1 MRRIGAIGTELNGV
15 PNMGGWVMINRRN
28 ILLAAA
34 ALVVPA
40 SGAAAQDY
48 PTRPI
53 TMIVPYT
60 AGGPTDIVM
69 RAVCDAASKILG
81 QPIIVENRAGGGGTV
96 GPSTMVA
103 TAKPDGYMLS
113 QIPDTLYRLPL
124 MQDTTYDVEKDFTY
138 IINLTG
144 YTFGVI
150 TKADSRFRTW
160 QDVVDYARANPG
172 KLVYGSSGAATGLH
186 IGMERLSGFSGIKM
200 KHLPFNG
207 SAEANAAAAG
217 GHVMIAATGA
227 SAKPLADAGKV
238 RFLNVWTANRVS
250 ILPDTPTLKE
260 LGYPYV
266 ILSPFGIAGPKGL
279 DSKVVAKLHDAF
291 RIALDDPSVEAI
303 LKKMEMVK
311 DYKNGEDYRKMILS
325 ETEAE
330 RAILRE
336 VGMLKK

>member
-1 MRRIGAIGTELNGV
+1 
-15 PNMGGWVMINRRN
+15 MINRRN

>member
-1 MRRIGAIGTELNGV
+1 
-15 PNMGGWVMINRRN
+15 
-28 ILLAAA
+28 
-34 ALVVPA
+34 
-40 SGAAAQDY
+40 
-48 PTRPI
+48 
-53 TMIVPYT
+53 MIVPYT

-69 RAVCDAASKILG
+69 RALCEAASKHLG
-81 QPIIVENRAGGGGTV
+81 QPIIVDNRAGGGGTV

-103 TAKPDGYMLS
+103 NAKPDGYLLS
-113 QIPDTLYRLPL
+113 QIPDTVYRLPL
-124 MQDTTYDVEKDFTY
+124 MQNTTYDVEKDFTY

-150 TKADSRFRTW
+150 TQADSQFKSW
-160 QDVVDYARANPG
+160 KDVVDFAKANPG

-186 IGMERLSGFSGIKM
+186 IGMERLAEFSGIKM
-200 KHLPFNG
+200 RHVPFNG

-238 RFLNVWTANRVS
+238 RFLNIWTANRVS

-279 DSKVVAKLHDAF
+279 DPKATAKLHDAF
-291 RIALDDPSVEAI
+291 KRALDDPSVTAV
-303 LKKMEMVK
+303 LKKMEMLP

-325 ETEAE
+325 EMEAE
-330 RAILRE
+330 RGILKE
-336 VGMLKK
+336 MGLLKK

>member
-1 MRRIGAIGTELNGV
+1 
-15 PNMGGWVMINRRN
+15 MINRRY
-28 ILLAAA
+28 ILAAA
-34 ALVVPA
+34 VAATMPL
-40 SGAAAQDY
+40 SAAAQDY

-60 AGGPTDIVM
+60 AGGPTDVVM
-69 RAVCDAASKILG
+69 RALCDVASKDLG

-103 TAKPDGYMLS
+103 NAKPDGYLLS
-113 QIPDTLYRLPL
+113 QIPDTVYRLPL
-124 MQDTTYDVEKDFTY
+124 MQNTTYDVEKDFTY

-150 TKADSRFRTW
+150 TKADSQFKSW
-160 QDVVDYARANPG
+160 KDVIDFAKANPG
-172 KLVYGSSGAATGLH
+172 KLIYGSSGAATGLH
-186 IGMERLSGFSGIKM
+186 IGMERLAAFSGIQM
-200 KHLPFNG
+200 KHVPFNG

-238 RFLNVWTANRVS
+238 RFLNIWTANRVS

-279 DSKVVAKLHDAF
+279 DPKVVGRLHDAF
-291 RIALDDPSVEAI
+291 KKALGDPSVTAI
-303 LKKMEMVK
+303 LKKMEMPP
-311 DYKNGEDYRKMILS
+311 DYKNGQDYRKMILA
-325 ETEAE
+325 EMEAE
-330 RAILRE
+330 RAILKDM
-336 VGMLKK
+336 GLLKK

>member
-1 MRRIGAIGTELNGV
+1 
-15 PNMGGWVMINRRN
+15 MINRRHV
-28 ILLAAA
+28 LAAA
-34 ALVVPA
+34 AAVATPL
-40 SGAAAQDY
+40 SGALAQEY

-60 AGGPTDIVM
+60 AGGPTDVVM
-69 RAVCDAASKILG
+69 RALCDVASKDLG

-103 TAKPDGYMLS
+103 NAKPDGYLLS
-113 QIPDTLYRLPL
+113 QIPDTVYRLPL
-124 MQDTTYDVEKDFTY
+124 MQNTTYDVEKDFTY

-150 TKADSRFRTW
+150 TKADSQFKSW
-160 QDVVDYARANPG
+160 KDVIDFAKANPG
-172 KLVYGSSGAATGLH
+172 KLIYGSSGAATGLH
-186 IGMERLSGFSGIKM
+186 IGMERLAAFSGVQM
-200 KHLPFNG
+200 KHVPFNG

-238 RFLNVWTANRVS
+238 RFLNIWTANRVS

-279 DSKVVAKLHDAF
+279 NPMVVSRLHDAF
-291 RIALDDPSVEAI
+291 KKALGDPSVTAI
-303 LKKMEMVK
+303 LKKMEMPP
-311 DYKNGEDYRKMILS
+311 DYKNGQDYRKMILA
-325 ETEAE
+325 EMEAE
-330 RAILRE
+330 RAILKDM
-336 VGMLKK
+336 GLLKK